1 MEFWLLSSH
10 SGGPLRLRWIEQP
23 LKRQAWALYVVLKSM
38 LIIIINLIF
47 VVLKG
52 LIIFTIMNGA
62 CHPTLLR
69 RVRKPKLGLWFFE
82 ARFSFNCVLCLLRL
96 SLYLFPFCFLLC
108 ILCFV
113 SLLCLFICWY
123 VFFFFQNIFFL
134 IVFVVYKN
142 LLNEISKRNFQTGFS
157 SKNCNTANY
166 VGHCHLRD
174 SSPWDV
180 ECDIIE

>member
-108 ILCFV
+108 IFV
-113 SLLCLFICWY
+113 LFLYSVCSFVGMFSFFSKI
-123 VFFFFQNIFFL
+123 FFFW
-134 IVFVVYKN
+134 
-142 LLNEISKRNFQTGFS
+142 LLLWFIRI
-157 SKNCNTANY
+157 Y
-166 VGHCHLRD
+166 
-174 SSPWDV
+174 
-180 ECDIIE
+180 